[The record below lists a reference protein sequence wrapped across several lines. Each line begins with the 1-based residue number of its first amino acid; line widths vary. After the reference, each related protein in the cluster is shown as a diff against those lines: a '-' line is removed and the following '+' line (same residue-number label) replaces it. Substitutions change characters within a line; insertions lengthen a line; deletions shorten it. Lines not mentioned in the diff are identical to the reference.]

1 MPATSVGGRSTRY
14 GGNSAKR
21 LTYTAVQRSQ
31 HLAQADERVFGQS
44 YVANCSS
51 DDGQAAFRNEKS
63 DQRHI
68 EYFQSMERFHE
79 EGLPDKLPSH
89 IADDIYRDPELRDLE
104 KEMQTLAQTGGGSK
118 ARSQH
123 KQRYANRLKKLKNK
137 ALRQYQEQWTRE
149 RRDWKILTRGK
160 EAAPDKSKTDFV
172 QSLCLLIPER
182 GRLAQEMAAD
192 HALEPTEMWQALQD
206 LYTLCVQDF
215 TVLYLPKS
223 CPVDGACPVKCCQLR
238 MDR

>member
-1 MPATSVGGRSTRY
+1 M
-14 GGNSAKR
+14 
-21 LTYTAVQRSQ
+21 
-31 HLAQADERVFGQS
+31 
-44 YVANCSS
+44 
-51 DDGQAAFRNEKS
+51 EK
-63 DQRHI
+63 
-68 EYFQSMERFHE
+68 FHE

-172 QSLCLLIPER
+172 Q
-182 GRLAQEMAAD
+182 
-192 HALEPTEMWQALQD
+192 
-206 LYTLCVQDF
+206 
-215 TVLYLPKS
+215 
-223 CPVDGACPVKCCQLR
+223 
-238 MDR
+238 